1 MDDDDFGGFEAAES
15 YEFGNG
21 EKQTT
26 SPAIAWAAFPTVSE
40 VHRSTDVLLE
50 HSVPSSC
57 LVPSD
62 SFILSSDNLATAIQ
76 TGKSVI
82 NPAAPEVQTQA
93 DIPVASTNIIEDKTL
108 ADVETKRTNEPK
120 SCLQQAVAN
129 LEIKLCSAEEE
140 KLKIKKESAFMIL
153 EEVFCRRLETGLG
166 GIEDSLQVLQERLGV
181 DASTCVTSSHLG
193 HDLEQ
198 VTGSEKL
205 EEFIEKHKQEL
216 EDMRKAG
223 HEALTIIVEEF
234 KALLQSTVQQQEA
247 AIEKQYILTIEKHS
261 HKCEE
266 LLDAQAEMRVK
277 ILSREVLS
285 CRVYKAVFSRI
296 GKEAKYVIALSYPSF
311 QLEKYLQLIF
321 DRYVSGLSVDWL
333 SVGGILDD
341 DHWHGSFPE
350 ISLTIQS
357 KKMVLKRVYSEHQ
370 RLLDI
375 LEAEKEVLSEKTEEA
390 MMQQSKKHKEVLD
403 KCLDEERQ
411 RSKESLAAA
420 AKAEK
425 EEVQKAVLKAVEEE
439 RRNMEKIHAEE
450 RKLWEAERDSHREKI
465 AQAVSEAMQEQRK
478 QNQEIVKEAL
488 MEEQKRSEKAIE
500 EAVKRT
506 REELMEYIQ
515 EQKRVSYQW
524 IMGFIM
530 K

>member
-26 SPAIAWAAFPTVSE
+26 SPAIAWAAFPTVPE
-40 VHRSTDVLLE
+40 VHRCSDILLE
-50 HSVPSSC
+50 HSAPSSS
-57 LVPSD
+57 LLPSD
-62 SFILSSDNLATAIQ
+62 SFILSSNNVATAIQ

-82 NPAAPEVQTQA
+82 NPAVPEEQA
-93 DIPVASTNIIEDKTL
+93 QENIPVASSNVIEDKTS
-108 ADVETKRTNEPK
+108 ADVEAKRTDEPK

-129 LEIKLCSAEEE
+129 LKTKLCSAEEE
-140 KLKIKKESAFMIL
+140 KLKIKKEFEYLL
-153 EEVFCRRLETGLG
+153 EKHSMLEMDFLKKKK
-166 GIEDSLQVLQERLGV
+166 
-181 DASTCVTSSHLG
+181 
-193 HDLEQ
+193 
-198 VTGSEKL
+198 EKL
-205 EEFIEKHKQEL
+205 LLDQDHYKTLQEKHKQEL

-266 LLDAQAEMRVK
+266 LLDAQ
-277 ILSREVLS
+277 
-285 CRVYKAVFSRI
+285 
-296 GKEAKYVIALSYPSF
+296 
-311 QLEKYLQLIF
+311 
-321 DRYVSGLSVDWL
+321 
-333 SVGGILDD
+333 
-341 DHWHGSFPE
+341 
-350 ISLTIQS
+350 
-357 KKMVLKRVYSEHQ
+357 HQ

-375 LEAEKEVLSEKTEEA
+375 LEAEKEVLAEKIEEA
-390 MMQQSKKHKEVLD
+390 MMQQSQKHKEVLD
-403 KCLDEERQ
+403 KCLNEERQ
-411 RSKESLAAA
+411 RSKEALAAA

-425 EEVQKAVLKAVEEE
+425 EVVQEAVMKAVEEE

-488 MEEQKRSEKAIE
+488 MEEQKQSEKAIE

-506 REELMEYIQ
+506 TEELMEYIK
-515 EQKRVSYQW
+515 EQKRLDEIVRQRNLHSLELFLSCAQ
-524 IMGFIM
+524 
-530 K
+530 KQLNVLLKEEPTSAENRD

>member
-26 SPAIAWAAFPTVSE
+26 SPAIAWAAFPTVPE
-40 VHRSTDVLLE
+40 VHRPPDVLLE

-62 SFILSSDNLATAIQ
+62 SFILSSDNVATAIPK
-76 TGKSVI
+76 GKSGI
-82 NPAAPEVQTQA
+82 NPAVPEVQVKPQVLSFSTQA
-93 DIPVASTNIIEDKTL
+93 DIPVASSNVIEDKTL
-108 ADVETKRTNEPK
+108 ADVETRRANEPK

-129 LEIKLCSAEEE
+129 LEVKLCSAEEE
-140 KLKIKKESAFMIL
+140 KLKIKKEL
-153 EEVFCRRLETGLG
+153 EYLLEKHSVLEMDFLKEKKEKVLPHQDHYKT
-166 GIEDSLQVLQERLGV
+166 LQ
-181 DASTCVTSSHLG
+181 
-193 HDLEQ
+193 
-198 VTGSEKL
+198 
-205 EEFIEKHKQEL
+205 EKHKQEL

-266 LLDAQAEMRVK
+266 LLDAQ
-277 ILSREVLS
+277 
-285 CRVYKAVFSRI
+285 
-296 GKEAKYVIALSYPSF
+296 
-311 QLEKYLQLIF
+311 
-321 DRYVSGLSVDWL
+321 
-333 SVGGILDD
+333 
-341 DHWHGSFPE
+341 
-350 ISLTIQS
+350 
-357 KKMVLKRVYSEHQ
+357 HQ
-370 RLLDI
+370 QLLDI
-375 LEAEKEVLSEKTEEA
+375 LEAEKEVLSAKIEEA
-390 MMQQSKKHKEVLD
+390 MMHQSQKHKEVLD

-411 RSKESLAAA
+411 RSREALAAA

-425 EEVQKAVLKAVEEE
+425 EVVEKAVLKAVEEE
-439 RRNMEKIHAEE
+439 RRNMEKVHAEE
-450 RKLWEAERDSHREKI
+450 RKQWEAERDSHREKI

-506 REELMEYIQ
+506 REELMEYIK
-515 EQKRVSYQW
+515 EQKRV
-524 IMGFIM
+524 
-530 K
+530 

>member
-26 SPAIAWAAFPTVSE
+26 SPAIAWAAFPTVPE
-40 VHRSTDVLLE
+40 VHRSDVLLE

-57 LVPSD
+57 LLPSD
-62 SFILSSDNLATAIQ
+62 SFGLSSGNVATVIQ

-82 NPAAPEVQTQA
+82 NPAVPEEQAQA
-93 DIPVASTNIIEDKTL
+93 DIPVASSNVTEDKTS
-108 ADVETKRTNEPK
+108 ADAETKRRNEHK

-129 LEIKLCSAEEE
+129 LETKLCSAEEE
-140 KLKIKKESAFMIL
+140 KLKIKKEL
-153 EEVFCRRLETGLG
+153 EYLLEKHSVLEMDFLKEKKEKVLPHQDHYKT
-166 GIEDSLQVLQERLGV
+166 LQ
-181 DASTCVTSSHLG
+181 
-193 HDLEQ
+193 
-198 VTGSEKL
+198 
-205 EEFIEKHKQEL
+205 EKHKQEL

-261 HKCEE
+261 HKCQE
-266 LLDAQAEMRVK
+266 LLDAQ
-277 ILSREVLS
+277 
-285 CRVYKAVFSRI
+285 
-296 GKEAKYVIALSYPSF
+296 
-311 QLEKYLQLIF
+311 
-321 DRYVSGLSVDWL
+321 
-333 SVGGILDD
+333 
-341 DHWHGSFPE
+341 
-350 ISLTIQS
+350 
-357 KKMVLKRVYSEHQ
+357 HQ

-375 LEAEKEVLSEKTEEA
+375 LEAEKEVLSEKIEEA
-390 MMQQSKKHKEVLD
+390 MMQQSQKHKEMLD

-411 RSKESLAAA
+411 RSKEALAAA

-425 EEVQKAVLKAVEEE
+425 EVVQEAVLKAVVEE

-506 REELMEYIQ
+506 TEELMEYIK
-515 EQKRVSYQW
+515 EQKRLDEVVRQRNLHSLELFLSCAQ
-524 IMGFIM
+524 
-530 K
+530 KQLNVLLKEEPTPAENRD

>member
-26 SPAIAWAAFPTVSE
+26 SPAIAWAAFPAVPE

-50 HSVPSSC
+50 RSVPSSC

-62 SFILSSDNLATAIQ
+62 SFILSSDNVATAIQ

-82 NPAAPEVQTQA
+82 NPALPEVQTQA
-93 DIPVASTNIIEDKTL
+93 DIPVASSNVIEDKTL

-120 SCLQQAVAN
+120 SCFQQAVAN

-140 KLKIKKESAFMIL
+140 KLKIKKEL
-153 EEVFCRRLETGLG
+153 EYLLEKHSVLEMDFLKERKEKVFPHQDHYKT
-166 GIEDSLQVLQERLGV
+166 LQ
-181 DASTCVTSSHLG
+181 
-193 HDLEQ
+193 
-198 VTGSEKL
+198 
-205 EEFIEKHKQEL
+205 EKHKQEL

-223 HEALTIIVEEF
+223 HEALIIIVEEF

-247 AIEKQYILTIEKHS
+247 AIEKQYILAIEKHS

-266 LLDAQAEMRVK
+266 LLDAQ
-277 ILSREVLS
+277 
-285 CRVYKAVFSRI
+285 
-296 GKEAKYVIALSYPSF
+296 
-311 QLEKYLQLIF
+311 
-321 DRYVSGLSVDWL
+321 
-333 SVGGILDD
+333 
-341 DHWHGSFPE
+341 
-350 ISLTIQS
+350 
-357 KKMVLKRVYSEHQ
+357 HQ

-375 LEAEKEVLSEKTEEA
+375 LEAEKEVLSEKIEEA
-390 MMQQSKKHKEVLD
+390 MMQQSQKHKEVLD

-411 RSKESLAAA
+411 RSKEALAAA

-425 EEVQKAVLKAVEEE
+425 EVVQKAVLKAVEEE

-450 RKLWEAERDSHREKI
+450 RKLWEAERDSHREQI

-506 REELMEYIQ
+506 REELMEYIK
-515 EQKRVSYQW
+515 EQKRLDEVVRQRNLHSLELFLSCAQ
-524 IMGFIM
+524 
-530 K
+530 KQLNVLLKEEPAPEENRN

>member
-26 SPAIAWAAFPTVSE
+26 SPAIAWAAFPTVPE
-40 VHRSTDVLLE
+40 VHRCSDILLE
-50 HSVPSSC
+50 HSAPSSS
-57 LVPSD
+57 LLPSD
-62 SFILSSDNLATAIQ
+62 SFILSSNNVATAIQ

-82 NPAAPEVQTQA
+82 NPAVPEEQA
-93 DIPVASTNIIEDKTL
+93 QENIPVASSNVIEDKTS
-108 ADVETKRTNEPK
+108 ADVEAKRTDEPK

-129 LEIKLCSAEEE
+129 LKTKLCSAEEE
-140 KLKIKKESAFMIL
+140 KLKIKKEL
-153 EEVFCRRLETGLG
+153 EYLLEKH
-166 GIEDSLQVLQERLGV
+166 SM
-181 DASTCVTSSHLG
+181 
-193 HDLEQ
+193 LEMDFLKKKK
-198 VTGSEKL
+198 EKL
-205 EEFIEKHKQEL
+205 LLHQDHYKTLQEKHKQEL

-266 LLDAQAEMRVK
+266 LLDAQ
-277 ILSREVLS
+277 
-285 CRVYKAVFSRI
+285 
-296 GKEAKYVIALSYPSF
+296 
-311 QLEKYLQLIF
+311 
-321 DRYVSGLSVDWL
+321 
-333 SVGGILDD
+333 
-341 DHWHGSFPE
+341 
-350 ISLTIQS
+350 
-357 KKMVLKRVYSEHQ
+357 
-370 RLLDI
+370 
-375 LEAEKEVLSEKTEEA
+375 
-390 MMQQSKKHKEVLD
+390 EVLD
-403 KCLDEERQ
+403 KCLNEERQ
-411 RSKESLAAA
+411 RSKEALAAA

-425 EEVQKAVLKAVEEE
+425 EVVQEAVMKAVEEE

-488 MEEQKRSEKAIE
+488 MEEQKQSEKAIE

-506 REELMEYIQ
+506 TEELMEYIK
-515 EQKRVSYQW
+515 EQKRLDEIVRQRNLHSLELFLSCAQ
-524 IMGFIM
+524 
-530 K
+530 KQLNVLLKEEPTSAENRD

>member
-26 SPAIAWAAFPTVSE
+26 SPAIAWAAFPTVPE
-40 VHRSTDVLLE
+40 VHRSDVLLE

-57 LVPSD
+57 LLPSD
-62 SFILSSDNLATAIQ
+62 SFILSSDNVATAIQ
-76 TGKSVI
+76 TGKSGI
-82 NPAAPEVQTQA
+82 NPAVPEEQEHLYVHTSRKTTQA
-93 DIPVASTNIIEDKTL
+93 DIPVAPSNVIEDKTL
-108 ADVETKRTNEPK
+108 ADAGTKRTNEPK

-140 KLKIKKESAFMIL
+140 KFKIKKEL
-153 EEVFCRRLETGLG
+153 EYLLEKHSVLEMDFLKEKREKVLPHQDNYKT
-166 GIEDSLQVLQERLGV
+166 LQ
-181 DASTCVTSSHLG
+181 
-193 HDLEQ
+193 
-198 VTGSEKL
+198 
-205 EEFIEKHKQEL
+205 EKHKQEL

-247 AIEKQYILTIEKHS
+247 AIEKQYILAIEKHS

-266 LLDAQAEMRVK
+266 LLDAQ
-277 ILSREVLS
+277 
-285 CRVYKAVFSRI
+285 
-296 GKEAKYVIALSYPSF
+296 
-311 QLEKYLQLIF
+311 
-321 DRYVSGLSVDWL
+321 
-333 SVGGILDD
+333 
-341 DHWHGSFPE
+341 
-350 ISLTIQS
+350 
-357 KKMVLKRVYSEHQ
+357 HQ

-375 LEAEKEVLSEKTEEA
+375 LEAEKEVLSEKIEEA
-390 MMQQSKKHKEVLD
+390 LMQQSQKHKEVLD

-411 RSKESLAAA
+411 RSKEALAAA

-425 EEVQKAVLKAVEEE
+425 EVVQEAVLKAVEEE

-450 RKLWEAERDSHREKI
+450 RKLWEAECDSHKEKI

-478 QNQEIVKEAL
+478 QNQEIIKEAL

-506 REELMEYIQ
+506 REELMEYIR
-515 EQKRVSYQW
+515 EQKRV
-524 IMGFIM
+524 
-530 K
+530 

>member
-26 SPAIAWAAFPTVSE
+26 SPAIAWAAFPTVPE
-40 VHRSTDVLLE
+40 VHRSDVLLE

-57 LVPSD
+57 LLPSD
-62 SFILSSDNLATAIQ
+62 SFILSSDNVATVIQ
-76 TGKSVI
+76 TGKNVI
-82 NPAAPEVQTQA
+82 NPAVPEEQAQA
-93 DIPVASTNIIEDKTL
+93 DILVASSDATEDKTS
-108 ADVETKRTNEPK
+108 ADVETKRANEPK

-140 KLKIKKESAFMIL
+140 KLKIKKEL
-153 EEVFCRRLETGLG
+153 EYLLEKHSVLEMDFLKEKKEKVLPHQDHYKT
-166 GIEDSLQVLQERLGV
+166 LQ
-181 DASTCVTSSHLG
+181 
-193 HDLEQ
+193 
-198 VTGSEKL
+198 
-205 EEFIEKHKQEL
+205 EKHKQEL

-261 HKCEE
+261 HKCQE
-266 LLDAQAEMRVK
+266 LLDAQ
-277 ILSREVLS
+277 
-285 CRVYKAVFSRI
+285 
-296 GKEAKYVIALSYPSF
+296 
-311 QLEKYLQLIF
+311 
-321 DRYVSGLSVDWL
+321 
-333 SVGGILDD
+333 
-341 DHWHGSFPE
+341 
-350 ISLTIQS
+350 
-357 KKMVLKRVYSEHQ
+357 HQ

-375 LEAEKEVLSEKTEEA
+375 LEAEKEVLSEKIEEA
-390 MMQQSKKHKEVLD
+390 MMQQSQKHKELLD

-411 RSKESLAAA
+411 RSKEALAAA

-425 EEVQKAVLKAVEEE
+425 EVVQEAVLKAVEEE

-488 MEEQKRSEKAIE
+488 MEEQKRSEKAVE

-506 REELMEYIQ
+506 TEELMEYIK
-515 EQKRVSYQW
+515 EQKRLYRD
-524 IMGFIM
+524 
-530 K
+530 KK

>member
-26 SPAIAWAAFPTVSE
+26 SPAIAWAAFPTVPE
-40 VHRSTDVLLE
+40 VHRSPDVLLE

-57 LVPSD
+57 LLPSD
-62 SFILSSDNLATAIQ
+62 PFILSSDNVATVIQ

-82 NPAAPEVQTQA
+82 NPAVPEEQAQA
-93 DIPVASTNIIEDKTL
+93 DIPVASSSVIQDKTL
-108 ADVETKRTNEPK
+108 ADVETKRTNELK

-129 LEIKLCSAEEE
+129 LEIKLCCAEEE
-140 KLKIKKESAFMIL
+140 KLRIKKEL
-153 EEVFCRRLETGLG
+153 ELLLEKQSVLEMDFLKEKKEKVLPHQDHYKT
-166 GIEDSLQVLQERLGV
+166 LQ
-181 DASTCVTSSHLG
+181 
-193 HDLEQ
+193 
-198 VTGSEKL
+198 
-205 EEFIEKHKQEL
+205 EKHKREL

-261 HKCEE
+261 HKCQE
-266 LLDAQAEMRVK
+266 LLDAQ
-277 ILSREVLS
+277 
-285 CRVYKAVFSRI
+285 
-296 GKEAKYVIALSYPSF
+296 
-311 QLEKYLQLIF
+311 
-321 DRYVSGLSVDWL
+321 
-333 SVGGILDD
+333 
-341 DHWHGSFPE
+341 
-350 ISLTIQS
+350 
-357 KKMVLKRVYSEHQ
+357 HQ

-375 LEAEKEVLSEKTEEA
+375 LEAEKEVLSEKIEEA
-390 MMQQSKKHKEVLD
+390 MMQQSQKHKEVLD

-411 RSKESLAAA
+411 RSKEALAAA

-425 EEVQKAVLKAVEEE
+425 EVVQEAVLKAVEEE

-478 QNQEIVKEAL
+478 QNQELVKEAL

-506 REELMEYIQ
+506 TEELMEYMK
-515 EQKRVSYQW
+515 EQKRDVKEVLPALDGPGS
-524 IMGFIM
+524 
-530 K
+530 